1 MNAKLAFMAFLKFKK
16 REGTNMKKWIAL
28 LLTAVLVCSLSA
40 CGTPAAEESESQSES
55 QTSEETVT
63 SDTES
68 TPEAL
73 PQLRVGMECA
83 YAPNNWQEDTATDT
97 NYPIENVP
105 GAYAE
110 GYDVQIAKII
120 AEDAGYELVIV
131 KMAWSG
137 LIEALN
143 QGQIDAIIAGMA
155 DTAER
160 RESINFSE
168 PYHVTEYGVMVN
180 ADSAY
185 ASATS
190 INDFS
195 GASILGQKDT
205 MLDTVIDQMEGV
217 NHLTPVDSV
226 PNMISRLDQGTC
238 DGIIVNV
245 ENSES
250 YLASNPNFKV
260 ITFAEGDG
268 FDLGF
273 VGACVGLRKEDT
285 DLLDAVNT
293 ALAGIDQETRDTL
306 WENAVANQPK

>member
-1 MNAKLAFMAFLKFKK
+1 MAFFKQKIQK
-16 REGTNMKKWIAL
+16 REGTNMKRWIAL
-28 LLTAVLVCSLSA
+28 LMTAVLVCSLGA
-40 CGTPAAEESESQSES
+40 CGTPAAEESQSQPESQA
-55 QTSEETVT
+55 SEE
-63 SDTES
+63 TES

-120 AEDAGYELVIV
+120 AAEAGYELVIV

-185 ASATS
+185 ASAAS
-190 INDFS
+190 IHDFS

-205 MLDTVIDQMEGV
+205 MLDTVIDQMDGV

-238 DGIIVNV
+238 DGIIINV
-245 ENSES
+245 ENSGS
-250 YLASNPNFKV
+250 YLASNPDFKV

-285 DLLDAVNT
+285 ALLDAVNM